1 MRAEDFI
8 PEGLGAYDTF
18 RIPSG
23 ADWAP
28 TGMEDPMGL
37 YKMALAQEH
46 RANVANMA
54 QRQSMQGIANL
65 NPIMA
70 RMGRMENVAGLQ
82 NAPYYSQGIPRATA
96 QTGAYEFAAGKQMER
111 NMAEA
116 QNQLMDYISSMEDQ
130 EWYQTWA
137 PVLGAILGAA
147 TGGLGLFGMNAA
159 MGSSIGGGIGETYAR
174 S

>member
-1 MRAEDFI
+1 
-8 PEGLGAYDTF
+8 
-18 RIPSG
+18 
-23 ADWAP
+23 
-28 TGMEDPMGL
+28 
-37 YKMALAQEH
+37 
-46 RANVANMA
+46 
-54 QRQSMQGIANL
+54 
-65 NPIMA
+65 
-70 RMGRMENVAGLQ
+70 MENGAGLQ

-111 NMAEA
+111 NMGEA
-116 QNQLMDYISSMEDQ
+116 QDQLMDYISSLEDQ